1 MAEKDEIQ
9 DYVSS
14 LKQEYPTDSYW
25 THYKGGVYKIIT
37 VAVKEDSLEPVI
49 VYQSLKHG
57 TVWVRTVKNFASQV
71 TLQDGPNTMVQRFKK
86 GAP

>member
-1 MAEKDEIQ
+1 MSETKDSVQ
-9 DYVSS
+9 DYVVT
-14 LKQEYPTDSYW
+14 LRIDYCIGDYW
-25 THYKGGVYKIIT
+25 THYKGGVYQIVA

-57 TVWVRTVKNFASQV
+57 TIWVRTIKNWCEDV
-71 TLQDGPNTMVQRFKK
+71 NTPGGMKPRFNK